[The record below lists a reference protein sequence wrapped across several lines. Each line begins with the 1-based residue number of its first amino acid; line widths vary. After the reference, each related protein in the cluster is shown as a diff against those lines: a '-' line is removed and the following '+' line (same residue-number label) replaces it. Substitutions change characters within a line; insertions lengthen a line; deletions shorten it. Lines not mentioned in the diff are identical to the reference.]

1 MNYKE
6 KYLNLLGSKV
16 FPDILEAS
24 ILEPL
29 KFNKLMVAH
38 IVTIGAQC
46 NGIKEGG
53 CNIKYVTSTE
63 EHFTPDVIG
72 PKLSFYF
79 YTNNNSLIEHTN
91 RSTRSSSR
99 ITNLNDFSYSDFH
112 NPWMLKDF
120 ILSQEIK
127 MKHLPGHD
135 WESIKDD
142 YIDIKYKKPSKTE
155 RIDYFYEI
163 IVSANK
169 DIESFLNHY
178 FIKSNLTTDESHK
191 EKKMKL

>member
-6 KYLNLLGSKV
+6 KYLYLLGSKI

-24 ILEPL
+24 LLDPL

-38 IVTIGAQC
+38 IVTVGSQS
-46 NGIKEGG
+46 NGIQDGG

-63 EHFTPDVIG
+63 EQFTPDVIG

-79 YTNNNSLIEHTN
+79 YTNNNALIENTKH
-91 RSTRSSSR
+91 STRSNSR
-99 ITNLNDFSYSDFH
+99 VTNLNDFSYSDFH
-112 NPWMLKDF
+112 NPWMLKNF
-120 ILSQEIK
+120 ILRQELR

-135 WESIKDD
+135 WESVKDD

-155 RIDYFYEI
+155 KIDYFYETI
-163 IVSANK
+163 IAANK

-178 FIKSNLTTDESHK
+178 FIKSNLKHEEPHK
-191 EKKMKL
+191 DKKMKL